1 MTMQVLVF
9 DRSVLDGWV
18 TDTQTVVR
26 MSKVLSEIEIKQVKT
41 SNEVASDWRM
51 N

>member
-9 DRSVLDGWV
+9 NRSVLDDWA
-18 TDTQTVVR
+18 TDAQTVAR
-26 MSKVLSEIEIKQVKT
+26 MSKVLSEVEIKQVKT
-41 SNEVASDWRM
+41 SDEMAS